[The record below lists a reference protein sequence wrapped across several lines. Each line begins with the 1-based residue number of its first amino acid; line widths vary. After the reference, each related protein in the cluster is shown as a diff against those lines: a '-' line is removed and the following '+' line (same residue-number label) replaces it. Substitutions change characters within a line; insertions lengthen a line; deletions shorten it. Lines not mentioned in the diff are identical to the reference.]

1 MESLTSQINAV
12 ELSHESVENLLA
24 QAETT
29 LDLINNVK
37 NNTDLAAYVR
47 RSRWSNLSQI
57 CRELCQL
64 WGFSLWIACSSN
76 VQCRRRQQAVVIL
89 FPPISNRV
97 VFASSDRRNQHK
109 ILLSFFVFLIQ
120 WEQSGGARWADAG
133 TEWRHGDA
141 WQPREYPSNR
151 EHITPHDSRCTIH
164 T

>member
-1 MESLTSQINAV
+1 MESITSQINAV
-12 ELSHESVENLLA
+12 ELSQEAVENLLA
-24 QAETT
+24 QADTT

-37 NNTDLAAYVR
+37 NRTDLAAYVKP
-47 RSRWSNLSQI
+47 RWSNLSQI

-97 VFASSDRRNQHK
+97 VLPAATYNQHK

-120 WEQSGGARWADAG
+120 WEQSGGVRRADAG